1 MGALP
6 KKKRTRSRIGHRKSA
21 YRLHVPQFSACPRCR
36 SMRRPHRVCGAC
48 GYYNGREVIVK
59 EEAGQAAGG

>member
-6 KKKRTRSRIGHRKSA
+6 KKKRTRSRIGHRKIA
-21 YRLHVPQFSACPRCR
+21 YRLYVPQFSNCPQCR
-36 SMRRPHRVCGAC
+36 SPRRPHRVCGVC
-48 GYYNGREVIVK
+48 GYYNGREVIIK